1 MAHLLVIELPGGNDG
16 DILTAALLRGD
27 RFSFLVANLAHYQK
41 QPALQDVLCRADGLI
56 ELDLDDHTAVD
67 DAVKT
72 AHGIDRFDAV
82 LCLLDIRLMDAARI
96 ATLLCLPHIKP
107 DVAFLLRDKFSVRQ
121 KLSHHLIKQPN
132 FRLALSNEDLK
143 KAVQDIGLPVLIKPS
158 DGFGSQN
165 IAVFRDETDLAPWLS
180 PLEDMLP
187 SRADYGLG
195 VKANDRL
202 LVESYM
208 EGQFIGCDFISAN
221 GQHSM
226 VGLNE
231 KVMFAPPSFAIK
243 GGCFSPYDETMAPLR
258 DYAAHCLDAVGF
270 DWGASH
276 IEIMLTR
283 EGPRLVEINGRLVGA
298 RIPRLMSYALGY
310 SVHEQ
315 LITLLLSRA
324 LPLHSVNTR
333 RVAVSRWLT
342 TSREG
347 ILDQIRLPTVQ
358 DPAIS
363 EVSLFKTHGDYVCPP
378 YENAHRLG
386 YVMVTAPTAGEA
398 NAIADA
404 YIEQCEVVLTEK

>member
-1 MAHLLVIELPGGNDG
+1 
-16 DILTAALLRGD
+16 
-27 RFSFLVANLAHYQK
+27 
-41 QPALQDVLCRADGLI
+41 
-56 ELDLDDHTAVD
+56 
-67 DAVKT
+67 
-72 AHGIDRFDAV
+72 
-82 LCLLDIRLMDAARI
+82 
-96 ATLLCLPHIKP
+96 
-107 DVAFLLRDKFSVRQ
+107 
-121 KLSHHLIKQPN
+121 
-132 FRLALSNEDLK
+132 
-143 KAVQDIGLPVLIKPS
+143 
-158 DGFGSQN
+158 
-165 IAVFRDETDLAPWLS
+165 
-180 PLEDMLP
+180 
-187 SRADYGLG
+187 
-195 VKANDRL
+195 
-202 LVESYM
+202 
-208 EGQFIGCDFISAN
+208 
-221 GQHSM
+221 
-226 VGLNE
+226 
-231 KVMFAPPSFAIK
+231 
-243 GGCFSPYDETMAPLR
+243 
-258 DYAAHCLDAVGF
+258 
-270 DWGASH
+270 
-276 IEIMLTR
+276 MLTR

>member
-1 MAHLLVIELPGGNDG
+1 
-16 DILTAALLRGD
+16 
-27 RFSFLVANLAHYQK
+27 
-41 QPALQDVLCRADGLI
+41 
-56 ELDLDDHTAVD
+56 
-67 DAVKT
+67 
-72 AHGIDRFDAV
+72 
-82 LCLLDIRLMDAARI
+82 
-96 ATLLCLPHIKP
+96 
-107 DVAFLLRDKFSVRQ
+107 
-121 KLSHHLIKQPN
+121 
-132 FRLALSNEDLK
+132 
-143 KAVQDIGLPVLIKPS
+143 
-158 DGFGSQN
+158 
-165 IAVFRDETDLAPWLS
+165 
-180 PLEDMLP
+180 
-187 SRADYGLG
+187 
-195 VKANDRL
+195 
-202 LVESYM
+202 
-208 EGQFIGCDFISAN
+208 
-221 GQHSM
+221 M

-231 KVMFAPPSFAIK
+231 KVMFAPPSFVIK